1 MPQHGEKVLLEI
13 HPQCTAKRQRAQ
25 IRAGESQEGRP
36 LRRHRKHEQSLSFC
50 TNASLAKVTAL
61 KDGKKCR
68 RRNSWQQNH
77 TFMTARRGSLASSH
91 WTSWLCQSS
100 PLLLLLARKD
110 MGTVVVQ
117 RFLLIRW
124 ETATKVKC
132 EIVRRLGWWKFAGAV
147 GVRCA
152 IGVGL
157 RGILHVPWCLA
168 QRLSAT
174 RPSGCGGTCWL
185 RVRFPT
191 VPTWAIFES

>member
-1 MPQHGEKVLLEI
+1 MQFTPIFGTYWTSFLTNSIVRRCWTSLATSSCAEGAIGLEKLVSLEVQLAC
-13 HPQCTAKRQRAQ
+13 HNTGRKSCWKFTHNALQSAQRAQ

-91 WTSWLCQSS
+91 WTSWQCQSS

-110 MGTVVVQ
+110 MGAVVVQ
-117 RFLLIRW
+117 RFL
-124 ETATKVKC
+124 
-132 EIVRRLGWWKFAGAV
+132 
-147 GVRCA
+147 
-152 IGVGL
+152 
-157 RGILHVPWCLA
+157 
-168 QRLSAT
+168 
-174 RPSGCGGTCWL
+174 
-185 RVRFPT
+185 
-191 VPTWAIFES
+191 